1 MDALKP
7 KLILESPREIE
18 RISFCKF
25 DENILIG
32 GCKNGQIVR
41 LSLFSWCFLCLKVVI
56 IGYMGHTKQIAKSGR
71 KRSFDNCSTKI
82 QEFHA

>member
-41 LSLFSWCFLCLKVVI
+41 LLLFSWFFPLLNILI
-56 IGYMGHTKQIAKSGR
+56 IGHMGHKK
-71 KRSFDNCSTKI
+71 
-82 QEFHA
+82 